1 MSPQMEPVSE
11 RHLSQSAPSDADP
24 RVARTRANVLRAATD
39 LLVDGGPS
47 AVTIEAIVARSGVA
61 RSTLYR
67 HWDSRDDILMAV
79 IENCAPDIA
88 VPDESVGFDDSL
100 RQVVDEIRRMLTDP
114 EWMRVL
120 PAMLA
125 LRHQEHGVADLEAR
139 LEKKQEHVLDD
150 VIDRGIAEG
159 RLSSGLDR
167 EAAEAMLIGPLL
179 FAVLIGKPVVDV
191 PFCERVVDAFLD
203 SYGVG

>member
-1 MSPQMEPVSE
+1 M
-11 RHLSQSAPSDADP
+11 RHLSQAAPSDADP

-39 LLVDGGPS
+39 LLVDGGPT

-67 HWDSRDDILMAV
+67 HWDSRDDVLLEV
-79 IENCAPDIA
+79 IEGCAPDVA
-88 VPDESVGFDDSL
+88 PPPESAGFEEALRHVIDS
-100 RQVVDEIRRMLTDP
+100 IRRTLTDP
-114 EWMRVL
+114 EWTRVL

-139 LEKKQEHVLDD
+139 LEKKQSHVLDE

-159 RLSSGLDR
+159 RLSAGIDR
-167 EAAEAMLIGPLL
+167 DAAEALLIGPLL
-179 FAVLIGKPVVDV
+179 FAVLIGKPTVDV
-191 PFCERVVDAFLD
+191 PFCEQVVDAFLAQ
-203 SYGVG
+203 VARP